1 MWGLE
6 RRFKSFKRKSVKII
20 SISNAKFRAG
30 FLSFTINMSSG
41 GKCY

>member
-1 MWGLE
+1 MRGLE

-20 SISNAKFRAG
+20 SNPNAKFRAG
-30 FLSFTINMSSG
+30 FLSFTLNLSSG